1 MPVSGRCDHLDTH
14 PLTRFGD
21 QGAATVFPYP
31 RVMTVKVDL
40 EQLAEVLADFT
51 FAYLITVSDE
61 HHAHTLAVDPVL
73 RDGTLEI
80 SSVRTSTRRNLSR
93 RSGVTLLWPPRVADG
108 YTLII
113 DGHGEIDGDVLR
125 VVPEHAVLHRKA

>member
-1 MPVSGRCDHLDTH
+1 MS
-14 PLTRFGD
+14 
-21 QGAATVFPYP
+21 
-31 RVMTVKVDL
+31 VKVDL
-40 EQLAEVLADFT
+40 DQLADVLADFT

-61 HHAHTLAVDPVL
+61 HRAHTLAVDPVL
-73 RDGTLEI
+73 RDGTLEV

-93 RSGVTLLWPPRVADG
+93 RDVVTLLWPPRVADG

-113 DGHGEIDGDVLR
+113 DGHGKIDGDVLH